1 MTDRVEFR
9 IEGLDSALANMRTL
23 GPKLRQK
30 GLRRA
35 VSRGARIVRRAAV
48 ANAKRVDDPE
58 TPSAIWKNIAM
69 AYSAR
74 ESKREKGVVY
84 RVGVRGGAR
93 VSDVPGGRGGVTFH
107 WRFLELG
114 TSEMQAKPFMRQALS
129 QNVER
134 VTDEVVTTLDKELG
148 KLVMANKPGG
158 GG

>member
-1 MTDRVEFR
+1 MADGVEFR
-9 IEGLDSALANMRTL
+9 IEGLDAAIRNMREL
-23 GPKLRQK
+23 APR
-30 GLRRA
+30 LRRKPLRTA
-35 VSRGARIVRRAAV
+35 VRRGALVVRRAAV

-114 TSEMQAKPFMRQALS
+114 TSKMAAKPFMRQALS